1 MFLEKR
7 FNLYFKSKFT
17 FTYQKNLLTFKYH
30 LCNNY
35 KGDIIMKELEMKE
48 LVEKSEKLAK
58 INDLWYFVKSKGGA
72 WIAGSG
78 K

>member
-1 MFLEKR
+1 M
-7 FNLYFKSKFT
+7 
-17 FTYQKNLLTFKYH
+17 
-30 LCNNY
+30 CNNY

-48 LVEKSEKLAK
+48 LVEKLAK

>member
-1 MFLEKR
+1 
-7 FNLYFKSKFT
+7 
-17 FTYQKNLLTFKYH
+17 
-30 LCNNY
+30 
-35 KGDIIMKELEMKE
+35 
-48 LVEKSEKLAK
+48 KLAK

>member
-1 MFLEKR
+1 
-7 FNLYFKSKFT
+7 
-17 FTYQKNLLTFKYH
+17 
-30 LCNNY
+30 
-35 KGDIIMKELEMKE
+35 
-48 LVEKSEKLAK
+48 K

>member
-1 MFLEKR
+1 
-7 FNLYFKSKFT
+7 
-17 FTYQKNLLTFKYH
+17 
-30 LCNNY
+30 
-35 KGDIIMKELEMKE
+35 
-48 LVEKSEKLAK
+48 LAK

>member
-1 MFLEKR
+1 M
-7 FNLYFKSKFT
+7 
-17 FTYQKNLLTFKYH
+17 
-30 LCNNY
+30 CNNY

-58 INDLWYFVKSKGGA
+58 INDLWYFVKSKCGA

>member
-1 MFLEKR
+1 M
-7 FNLYFKSKFT
+7 
-17 FTYQKNLLTFKYH
+17 
-30 LCNNY
+30 CNNY
-35 KGDIIMKELEMKE
+35 KGEIIMKELEMKE